1 METLKKMRRIWTQ
14 LLRSSHHS
22 VLSRHA
28 VLVAGLCVIF
38 FAFVDFMDS
47 VNNGRFN
54 VSWSVYVSLLV
65 CLNTFS
71 FGPASFNKLI
81 NWFAFS
87 LIASDWHRYALS
99 TSHSVIT
106 SLESKPYTFFLATL
120 ASSILCLF
128 AFHYIIIMFK
138 LVLQKIFTFEA
149 RKQPGIWTI
158 LYDSAIVSVACCVF
172 MSQCRETP
180 LEQRYWKEKFCSF
193 WLIPVEFAYC
203 NDRYRYRPKFACS
216 ESPAGSADE
225 TCLRLWPWAT
235 FICVYIVSY
244 VVMPLKSGKNKPGF
258 LAMSHWY
265 SGTSPDLY
273 KTVFDMVTTNVI
285 QTRFD
290 MRILQAALNQREDTT
305 RDYLYDHFSEKEELW
320 FDFMAD
326 TGDGGDST
334 YTVARLLAQLE
345 IRVTDIAEPGARNNN
360 PDEQISNPNQDTGRK
375 LILKRGNLLLIGGD
389 LAYPNPSEFTYE
401 RRLFRPFQY
410 ALQPPPNHDE
420 RMTTNKPVLPP
431 ELPEP
436 DQDVPQCFAIPGNH
450 DWFDGLCTFMRN
462 ICHRSW
468 LGGWYMPQKKS
479 YFALK
484 LPKGWWIFGLDLAL
498 SDDIDV
504 YQFEFFTKL
513 TKDEVGRNDSVII
526 MTHKPDWL
534 VDWYENGDSRNNVS
548 NYQSKGKNVEDL
560 ICNILKERCKLQI
573 AGDIHHYM
581 HHTSVPPSNENNNEP
596 IKHLLVNGCGGA
608 FTHPTHT
615 FRGFREY
622 RGVSYDCKVPYP
634 SFKKSRWLAFENI
647 WNFDGNNWRFEY
659 VSGIIYIVFV
669 YSTLP
674 QCEIDDQPVS
684 ASGYWSSLFGT
695 IGKAFR
701 YILEDSTVSL
711 GSAMLLLIVAVALV
725 PSTVSFAKRVMIG
738 ATHAFAHLAL
748 ALCYSVMLEANTVD
762 FVRSKTLQTSAYH
775 SRYRSYHAMSHRE
788 LPIPI
793 SILDRIVQWA
803 SGLYQAYIKYFMS
816 AFDVPELIAV
826 SRSNICNNGIES
838 ASRWDK
844 TIYYASV
851 FPIVYICSNLTAS
864 LILGIYLCICSN
876 CFNLYYDEAFSS
888 LRIADYK
895 AFTRFH
901 INSDGDLE
909 VFTLA
914 VDKVPREWEL
924 EPNWTEPTSDDLSH
938 RRENPSKWKAS
949 EFDPE
954 PLETVKIIDKF
965 VIRRTN
971 GTATEVPGTEQNS
984 SDEKKQKETET
995 TLETEG
1001 KTNVDQTVAAKEI
1014 QEVEEK
1020 QSEAK

>member
-1 METLKKMRRIWTQ
+1 MRRNLTQ
-14 LLRSSHHS
+14 LLRSHDS

-28 VLVAGLCVIF
+28 VLVAGLCGIF

-47 VNNGRFN
+47 VNNGRFT

-65 CLNTFS
+65 CLNAFS
-71 FGPASFNKLI
+71 FGPASCNKLI

-87 LIASDWHRYALS
+87 LIASGWHRYALS
-99 TSHSVIT
+99 TSHSVT
-106 SLESKPYTFFLATL
+106 TSLTMSLESKLYTFFLSTF

-158 LYDSAIVSVACCVF
+158 LHDSAVVSVACCVF
-172 MSQCRETP
+172 MSQCRETL

-203 NDRYRYRPKFACS
+203 DDRYCYPPKIACS

-244 VVMPLKSGKNKPGF
+244 VVMPLKSGNQQNKPGF

-273 KTVFDMVTTNVI
+273 KTVFDMVTTNII

-305 RDYLYDHFSEKEELW
+305 RDYLYDHFSGKEELW

-334 YTVARLLAQLE
+334 YTVARLLAQPKIL
-345 IRVTDIAEPGARNNN
+345 N
-360 PDEQISNPNQDTGRK
+360 
-375 LILKRGNLLLIGGD
+375 LKRGNLLLIGGD
-389 LAYPNPSEFTYE
+389 LAYPNPSESTYE

-504 YQFEFFTKL
+504 YQFEFFTNL
-513 TKDEVGRNDSVII
+513 AKDEERVGQNDSVII
-526 MTHKPDWL
+526 MTHKPNWL
-534 VDWYENGDSRNNVS
+534 VDWYENGNSRNNVS
-548 NYQSKGKNVEDL
+548 NYQSKGKNVRDL
-560 ICNILKERCKLQI
+560 IRNIKKEKCKLQI
-573 AGDIHHYM
+573 AGDIHHCM
-581 HHTSVPPSNENNNEP
+581 HHTAISHSNGNNNEP

-615 FRGFREY
+615 FCGFRES
-622 RGVSYDCKVPYP
+622 GQVSYKCEFAYP
-634 SFKKSRWLAFENI
+634 SFKESR
-647 WNFDGNNWRFEY
+647 
-659 VSGIIYIVFV
+659 
-669 YSTLP
+669 
-674 QCEIDDQPVS
+674 QCELDHTFQTIS
-684 ASGYWSSLFGT
+684 ASSYWSSCFAA
-695 IGKAFR
+695 IKNAFI
-701 YILEDSTVSL
+701 YILEDSNVSL
-711 GSAMLLLIVAVALV
+711 GSATLLLIVAVAIV
-725 PSTVSFAKRVMIG
+725 PSTVSFKNRVMIG
-738 ATHAFAHLAL
+738 ATHVFVHLAA
-748 ALCYSVMLEANTVD
+748 ALSYSVMLEVSI
-762 FVRSKTLQTSAYH
+762 VGLVQSKTLQTSAYH

-788 LPIPI
+788 LPVPI
-793 SILDRIVQWA
+793 SILDRIVQWV

-816 AFDVPELIAV
+816 AFDVPELLAV

-838 ASRWDK
+838 ASRWDI
-844 TIYYASV
+844 TIYYAST
-851 FPIVYICSNLTAS
+851 FLYVYIFSTLTAS

-924 EPNWTEPTSDDLSH
+924 EPNWKRPTPDDLSH